1 MVVKKNKVF
10 NQIIAKLTQSF
21 EKLPDYREGVNTR
34 YEIKDAAV
42 SAFSVF
48 FTQSPSFLASQRLL
62 QKRKGKNNLQK
73 LFGVEKI
80 PTDTQTRALL
90 DPLAPSLLSELF
102 PYGINLLKGK
112 GVLKKFESYAGQILI
127 STDGTE
133 TVSSQKLH
141 CQNGSHRALRN
152 GETQYFHSA
161 ILPVIVKAGNPRVLP
176 WSPEFIT
183 PQDGHEKQDC
193 EREATKRWV
202 TRNAVALK
210 GWRYTMVGDDLY
222 SNQPLCESFLAAELN
237 FILVCKPDSHIELYK
252 TVDFLAKNGLVEK
265 FEERHWNGRH
275 YEKHSYRFVN
285 EVPLRQEDPLLVNW
299 LEIII
304 TNESTGKEDYR
315 NSFVT
320 NHTVSVENVVPLAED
335 GRTRWKSENETNNTL
350 KNQGYHF
357 EHNFGH
363 GEEHLANFLATLN
376 LLAFLM
382 HTLLDLLDEEY
393 QLLRKEL
400 VTRVTFFKDLRALL
414 RYMVFDSW
422 DDLMLF
428 MLRALEIPGY
438 I

>member
-1 MVVKKNKVF
+1 VKKSKVF
-10 NQIIAKLTQSF
+10 KQIIAELAQSF
-21 EKLPDYREGVNTR
+21 EKLPDYREGLNTR

-62 QKRKGKNNLQK
+62 QKSKGKNNLQK
-73 LFGVEKI
+73 LFGVENI
-80 PTDTQTRALL
+80 PTDTQTRNLL
-90 DPLAPSLLSELF
+90 DPLAPYLLSELF
-102 PYGINLLKGK
+102 PFGINLLKEK
-112 GVLKKFESYAGQILI
+112 GILKKFESYAGQILI

-141 CQNGSHRALRN
+141 CQNCSHRELKN
-152 GETQYFHSA
+152 GETHYFHSA
-161 ILPVIVKAGNPRVLP
+161 ILPVIVKASNPRVLP
-176 WSPEFIT
+176 LSPEFIT

-202 TRNAVALK
+202 KRNSAALK
-210 GWRYTMVGDDLY
+210 GWRYTMLGDDLY
-222 SNQPLCESFLAAELN
+222 SNQPLCEAFLAAELN

-252 TVDFLAKNGLVEK
+252 TVDFLAKNGLVEA

-304 TNESTGKEDYR
+304 TNESTGKEIYR

-320 NHTVSVENVVPLAED
+320 NQIVSVENVVPLAQD

-376 LLAFLM
+376 LLAFLL

-400 VTRVTFFKDLRALL
+400 VTRVDFFNDLRALL

>member
-1 MVVKKNKVF
+1 MKKSKVF
-10 NQIIAKLTQSF
+10 KKTVDELSECF

-80 PTDTQTRALL
+80 PTDTQTRNLL

-102 PYGINLLKGK
+102 PYGINLLKEK
-112 GVLKKFESYAGQILI
+112 GILKKFESYAGQILI

-141 CQNGSHRALRN
+141 CQNCSHRELKN
-152 GETQYFHSA
+152 GETHYFHSA
-161 ILPVIVKAGNPRVLP
+161 ILPVIVKASNPRALP
-176 WSPEFIT
+176 LSPEFIT

-202 TRNAVALK
+202 KRNSAALK
-210 GWRYTMVGDDLY
+210 GWRYTMLGDDLY
-222 SNQPLCESFLAAELN
+222 SNQPLCEAFLAAELN

-252 TVDFLAKNGLVEK
+252 TVDFLAKNGLVEE
-265 FEERHWNGRH
+265 FEERHWNGRY
-275 YEKHSYRFVN
+275 YEKRQYRFVN

-304 TNESTGKEDYR
+304 TNESTGKEIYR

-320 NHTVSVENVVPLAED
+320 NQIVSVESVVPLAED

-376 LLAFLM
+376 LLAFLL

-400 VTRVTFFKDLRALL
+400 VTRVDFFNDLRALL

-422 DDLMLF
+422 DDLMFF

>member
-1 MVVKKNKVF
+1 VKKSKVF
-10 NQIIAKLTQSF
+10 DNLIGELSDCF
-21 EKLPDYREGVNTR
+21 EKLPDYRQGVNTR

-62 QKRKGKNNLQK
+62 QKKKGKNNLFK
-73 LFGVEKI
+73 LFGVGRI
-80 PTDTQTRALL
+80 PTDTQTRNLL
-90 DPLAPSLLSELF
+90 DTLEPSLLYDLF
-102 PYGINLLKGK
+102 PYALKMLDEKVG
-112 GVLKKFESYAGQILI
+112 LKDFESQAGQILI

-133 TVSSQKLH
+133 TISSQKIS
-141 CQNGSHRALRN
+141 CQNCSHRELRN

-161 ILPVIVKAGNPRVLP
+161 ILPVIVKSGNSSVLP
-176 WSPEFIT
+176 LSPEFMT

-193 EREATKRWV
+193 ERAATKRWV
-202 TRNAVALK
+202 KRNADMLK
-210 GWRYTMVGDDLY
+210 GWRYTILGDDLY

-237 FILVCKPDSHIELYK
+237 FILVCKPDSHKELYK
-252 TVDFLAKNGLVEK
+252 TVDFLAKNGLVEEV
-265 FEERHWNGRH
+265 EERHWNGRY
-275 YEKHSYRFVN
+275 YEKYIYRFAN

-299 LEIII
+299 IEVSII
-304 TNESTGKEDYR
+304 NEGTEKEDYH

-320 NHTVSVENVVPLAED
+320 NHKVSVMNVVALAED

-376 LLAFLM
+376 LLAFFL
-382 HTLLDLLDEEY
+382 HTLLNLLDEQY
-393 QLLRKEL
+393 QRLRKEL
-400 VTRVTFFKDLRALL
+400 VTRVDFFNDLRALL

-422 DDLMLF
+422 EALMIF
-428 MLRALEIPGY
+428 MLRELEVPGY
-438 I
+438 E

>member
-1 MVVKKNKVF
+1 MKKSKVF
-10 NQIIAKLTQSF
+10 KKIIDELSNCF
-21 EKLPDYREGVNTR
+21 EKLPDYRQGVNTQ

-62 QKRKGKNNLQK
+62 QKRKGKNNLEK
-73 LFGVEKI
+73 LFGVERI
-80 PTDTQTRALL
+80 PTDAQTRTLL
-90 DPLAPSLLSELF
+90 DPLAPALLLDLF
-102 PYGINLLKGK
+102 PYGIKLLEEKGLLKR
-112 GVLKKFESYAGQILI
+112 FESYAGQILI

-133 TVSSQKLH
+133 TISSQKLS
-141 CQNGSHRALRN
+141 CQNCSHRTLRN

-176 WSPEFIT
+176 LSPEFIM

-202 TRNAVALK
+202 KRNTDALK
-210 GWRYTMVGDDLY
+210 GWRYTMLGDDLY
-222 SNQPLCESFLAAELN
+222 SNQPLCEAFLAAELN
-237 FILVCKPDSHIELYK
+237 FILVCKPDSHTELYK
-252 TVDFLAKNGLVEK
+252 TVDFLGKNGLVEE
-265 FEERHWNGRH
+265 FEERHWNGRY

-285 EVPLRQEDPLLVNW
+285 EVPLRQEDPLPVNW
-299 LEIII
+299 FEIII
-304 TNESTGKEDYR
+304 TRESTGKEEYR

-320 NHTVSVENVVPLAED
+320 NHTVSVANVVPLAED

-376 LLAFLM
+376 LLALLL

-400 VTRVTFFKDLRALL
+400 VTRVDFFNDLRALL

>member
-1 MVVKKNKVF
+1 MKKSKVF
-10 NQIIAKLTQSF
+10 KKIVDELSGCF
-21 EKLPDYREGVNTR
+21 EKLPDYREGLNTR

-62 QKRKGKNNLQK
+62 QKSKGKNNLQK

-80 PTDTQTRALL
+80 PTDTQTRNLL

-102 PYGINLLKGK
+102 PYGINLLKEK
-112 GVLKKFESYAGQILI
+112 GILKKFESYAGQILI

-141 CQNGSHRALRN
+141 CQNCSHRELKN
-152 GETQYFHSA
+152 GETHYFHSA
-161 ILPVIVKAGNPRVLP
+161 ILPVIVKASNPRVLP
-176 WSPEFIT
+176 LSPEFIT

-202 TRNAVALK
+202 KRNSAALK
-210 GWRYTMVGDDLY
+210 GWRYTMLGDDLY
-222 SNQPLCESFLAAELN
+222 SNQPLCEAFLAAELN

-252 TVDFLAKNGLVEK
+252 TVDFLAKNGLVEE
-265 FEERHWNGRH
+265 FEERHWNGRY
-275 YEKHSYRFVN
+275 YEKRQYRFVN

-304 TNESTGKEDYR
+304 TNESTGKEIYR

-320 NHTVSVENVVPLAED
+320 NQIVSVENVVPLAQD

-376 LLAFLM
+376 LLAFLL

-400 VTRVTFFKDLRALL
+400 VTRVDFFNDLRALL

>member
-1 MVVKKNKVF
+1 M
-10 NQIIAKLTQSF
+10 
-21 EKLPDYREGVNTR
+21 
-34 YEIKDAAV
+34 
-42 SAFSVF
+42 
-48 FTQSPSFLASQRLL
+48 
-62 QKRKGKNNLQK
+62 
-73 LFGVEKI
+73 
-80 PTDTQTRALL
+80 
-90 DPLAPSLLSELF
+90 
-102 PYGINLLKGK
+102 INLGLKGI
-112 GVLKKFESYAGQILI
+112 LKKFESYAGQILI

-141 CQNGSHRALRN
+141 CQNCSHRELKN
-152 GETQYFHSA
+152 GETHYFHSA
-161 ILPVIVKAGNPRVLP
+161 ILPVIVKASNPRVLP
-176 WSPEFIT
+176 LSPEFIT

-202 TRNAVALK
+202 KRNSAALK
-210 GWRYTMVGDDLY
+210 GWRYTMLGDDLY
-222 SNQPLCESFLAAELN
+222 SNQPLCEAFLAAELN

-252 TVDFLAKNGLVEK
+252 TVDFLAKNGLVEA
-265 FEERHWNGRH
+265 FEERHWNGRY
-275 YEKHSYRFVN
+275 YEKRQYRFVN

-304 TNESTGKEDYR
+304 TNESTGKEIYR

-320 NHTVSVENVVPLAED
+320 NQIVSVENVVPLAQD

-376 LLAFLM
+376 LLAFLL

-400 VTRVTFFKDLRALL
+400 VTRVDFFNDLRALL

-422 DDLMLF
+422 DDLMFF

>member
-1 MVVKKNKVF
+1 VKKSKVF
-10 NQIIAKLTQSF
+10 KQIIGELAQSF
-21 EKLPDYREGVNTR
+21 EKLPDYREGLNTR

-62 QKRKGKNNLQK
+62 QKSKGKNNLQK
-73 LFGVEKI
+73 LFGVENI
-80 PTDTQTRALL
+80 PTDTQTRNLL

-102 PYGINLLKGK
+102 PFGINLLKEK
-112 GVLKKFESYAGQILI
+112 GILKKFESYAGQILI

-141 CQNGSHRALRN
+141 CQNCSHRELKN
-152 GETQYFHSA
+152 GETHYFHSA
-161 ILPVIVKAGNPRVLP
+161 ILPVIVKASNPRVLP
-176 WSPEFIT
+176 LSPEFIT

-202 TRNAVALK
+202 KRNSAALK
-210 GWRYTMVGDDLY
+210 GWRYTMLGDDLY
-222 SNQPLCESFLAAELN
+222 SNQPLCEAFLAAELN

-252 TVDFLAKNGLVEK
+252 TVDFLAKNGLVEE
-265 FEERHWNGRH
+265 FEERHWNGRY
-275 YEKHSYRFVN
+275 YEKRQYRFVN

-304 TNESTGKEDYR
+304 TNESTGKEIYR
-315 NSFVT
+315 NSFAT
-320 NHTVSVENVVPLAED
+320 NHIVSAENVVPLAQD

-376 LLAFLM
+376 LLAFLL

-400 VTRVTFFKDLRALL
+400 VTRVDFFNDLRALL

>member
-1 MVVKKNKVF
+1 MKKSKVF
-10 NQIIAKLTQSF
+10 KKIVDELSECF

-34 YEIKDAAV
+34 YDIKDAAV

-90 DPLAPSLLSELF
+90 DPLTPSLLSDLF
-102 PYGINLLKGK
+102 LPYGMFLLEEKGLLKH
-112 GVLKKFESYAGQILI
+112 FESYAGQILI

-141 CQNGSHRALRN
+141 CQNCSHRALRN

-176 WSPEFIT
+176 LSPEFIT

-202 TRNAVALK
+202 KRNLAALK
-210 GWRYTMVGDDLY
+210 GWRYTMLGDDLY
-222 SNQPLCESFLAAELN
+222 SNQPLCEAFLAAELN

-252 TVDFLAKNGLVEK
+252 TVDFLAKNGLVEE

-285 EVPLRQEDPLLVNW
+285 EVLLRQEDPLLVNW

-304 TNESTGKEDYR
+304 TNESTGKEIYR

-376 LLAFLM
+376 LLAFLL

-400 VTRVTFFKDLRALL
+400 VTRVDFFNDLRALL

>member
-1 MVVKKNKVF
+1 VKKSKVF
-10 NQIIAKLTQSF
+10 NQIIAELARSF

-48 FTQSPSFLASQRLL
+48 FTQSPSFLLYAKQLL
-62 QKRKGKNNLQK
+62 QIVFSLSFLQK

-80 PTDTQTRALL
+80 PTDTQTRNLL

-102 PYGINLLKGK
+102 PYGINLLKEK
-112 GVLKKFESYAGQILI
+112 GILKNFESYAGQILI

-141 CQNGSHRALRN
+141 CQNCSHRELKN
-152 GETQYFHSA
+152 GETHYFHSA

-176 WSPEFIT
+176 LSPEFIT

-202 TRNAVALK
+202 KRNSAALK
-210 GWRYTMVGDDLY
+210 GWRYTMLGDDLY
-222 SNQPLCESFLAAELN
+222 SNQPLCEAFLAAELN

-252 TVDFLAKNGLVEK
+252 TVDFLAKNGLVEA

-304 TNESTGKEDYR
+304 TNESTGKEIYR

-320 NHTVSVENVVPLAED
+320 NQIVSFENVVPLAQD

-376 LLAFLM
+376 LLTFLL

-400 VTRVTFFKDLRALL
+400 VTRVDFFNDLRALL

-422 DDLMLF
+422 DDLMFF

>member
-1 MVVKKNKVF
+1 MKKSKVF
-10 NQIIAKLTQSF
+10 KKIVDELSGCF
-21 EKLPDYREGVNTR
+21 EKLPDYREGLNTR

-80 PTDTQTRALL
+80 PTDTQTRNLL

-102 PYGINLLKGK
+102 PYGINLLKEK
-112 GVLKKFESYAGQILI
+112 GILKKFESYAGQILI

-141 CQNGSHRALRN
+141 CQNCSHRELKN
-152 GETQYFHSA
+152 GETHYFHSA

-176 WSPEFIT
+176 LSPEFIT

-202 TRNAVALK
+202 KRNSAALK
-210 GWRYTMVGDDLY
+210 GWRYTMLGDDLY
-222 SNQPLCESFLAAELN
+222 SNQPLCEAFLAAELN

-252 TVDFLAKNGLVEK
+252 TVDFLAKNGLVEA
-265 FEERHWNGRH
+265 FEERHWNGRY
-275 YEKHSYRFVN
+275 YEKRQYRFVN

-304 TNESTGKEDYR
+304 TNESTGKEIYR

-320 NHTVSVENVVPLAED
+320 NQIVSVENVVPLAED

-376 LLAFLM
+376 LLAFLL

-400 VTRVTFFKDLRALL
+400 VTRVDFFNDLRALL